1 MSIDP
6 HLEEVVPY
14 SPLGRQAA
22 VAEVVSALA
31 GFAAALALMPSRW
44 LLMTAFFAGFCGIA
58 GVFRYVSWRRKLR
71 RRLASAP
78 APPPAAVEVRR
89 GRRRGG
95 AWTFVLL
102 APAFLLGAGW
112 LSSALEH
119 SPFAWGLLGAATLVG
134 TSLAAEVVELWTVRR
149 WERRNGR
156 VLTSLL
162 LGDGDVFYVERGAP
176 AA

>member
-1 MSIDP
+1 VTVDP

-22 VAEVVSALA
+22 VAEVVSTL
-31 GFAAALALMPSRW
+31 GSFVAALALMPSRW
-44 LLMTAFFAGFCGIA
+44 LLMTAFFAGFCGLA
-58 GVFRYVSWRRKLR
+58 GLFRYVSWRRKLR
-71 RRLASAP
+71 RQLAAAP

-89 GRRRGG
+89 RRRRGG
-95 AWTFVLL
+95 AWTIVLR
-102 APAFLLGAGW
+102 APALVGAAWLL
-112 LSSALEH
+112 SAIDH
-119 SPFAWGLLGAATLVG
+119 SPFAWGLLGAATLLG
-134 TSLAAEVVELWTVRR
+134 TSLVPALVELWTVRR